1 MADGLPGAPLG
12 SRNAAKGRLVE
23 QALKRAVMADDGATL
38 RRGVEKQLEKF
49 ADGDQQAANW
59 VRDTLDG
66 RPKQTVDFENEDNP
80 LTSLQVL
87 FVDAAT
93 RLANAQAERLEH
105 RVIDAEQ
112 QVQCNIGKA
121 DEYSAK

>member
-1 MADGLPGAPLG
+1 
-12 SRNAAKGRLVE
+12 
-23 QALKRAVMADDGATL
+23 MADDGRKL
-38 RRGVEKQLEKF
+38 RLGVEKQLENF

-66 RPKQTVDFENEDNP
+66 KPKQSIDVSNDDNP

-93 RLANAQAERLEH
+93 RLANAQADRLEH
-105 RVIDAEQ
+105 RVIEQVGGQPMPEAEAAHQ
-112 QVQCNIGKA
+112 TLDK
-121 DEYSAK
+121 